1 MYCWKRKDYSEKAQE
16 TGFPSKLEEQ
26 HFHQLTVTINSKER
40 GWKLRDSDNQKV
52 SLAFGIRFSWQKSW
66 WQLTG
71 CEKGGKIGA
80 VSLGDTRKRHE
91 RQRVNAKCGEAAGTP
106 LSFFFSLKNVWL
118 FNWWRRKSRNS
129 DWGRGEMKNSKKA
142 TGLHVW
148 RHRDKSH
155 KNIPFPDRMERIFLF
170 YIRESELWID
180 RWFWIQRELRVFEGE
195 SQPMGLNSLCD
206 SISMIVFV

>member
-1 MYCWKRKDYSEKAQE
+1 MKAKRLWQPEGLPGLWDKVFMTEILMAADWLWKRWKNWGCQSGRHKEE
-16 TGFPSKLEEQ
+16 T
-26 HFHQLTVTINSKER
+26 
-40 GWKLRDSDNQKV
+40 WK
-52 SLAFGIRFSWQKSW
+52 
-66 WQLTG
+66 T
-71 CEKGGKIGA
+71 KGECKMW
-80 VSLGDTRKRHE
+80 
-91 RQRVNAKCGEAAGTP
+91 EAAGTP
-106 LSFFFSLKNVWL
+106 LSFFFSLKIVWL
-118 FNWWRRKSRNS
+118 FNWWRRKSGNS

-206 SISMIVFV
+206 NISMIVFV

>member
-1 MYCWKRKDYSEKAQE
+1 MLHLWRFRNDIQIVKYVLLRKKGLLWENSGKNIHCWKRKDYSEKAQE

-52 SLAFGIRFSWQKSW
+52 FLAFGIRFSWQKSW

-91 RQRVNAKCGEAAGTP
+91 RQRVNVKCGKAAGTP
-106 LSFFFSLKNVWL
+106 LSFFFL
-118 FNWWRRKSRNS
+118 
-129 DWGRGEMKNSKKA
+129 
-142 TGLHVW
+142 
-148 RHRDKSH
+148 
-155 KNIPFPDRMERIFLF
+155 
-170 YIRESELWID
+170 
-180 RWFWIQRELRVFEGE
+180 
-195 SQPMGLNSLCD
+195 
-206 SISMIVFV
+206 